1 MEIDAITKAI
11 HEHHNTMR
19 EQVVAGFIEKAR
31 SRTGRYANTSKNRKL
46 GRVGALY
53 TGRVKF
59 PDPSQRRN
67 SECRQD
73 DTYIHTLTVGDGTE
87 ALVIGDDGV
96 ARNDF
101 YENQK
106 VEKYVKHYE
115 KVKIGDKVRY
125 AGRVRSVYS
134 VKNIKEGDTEIQL
147 IQLTGKPS
155 YSGAPRGT
163 GKWIPR
169 KDVEKL

>member
-1 MEIDAITKAI
+1 MEIDEITKAI

-19 EQVVAGFIEKAR
+19 EQVTAGFIEKAR
-31 SRTGRYANTSKNRKL
+31 SKTGRYANTSKNRKL
-46 GRVGALY
+46 GRVGMPY
-53 TGRVKF
+53 TGHATF

-73 DTYIHTLTVGDGTE
+73 DTYIHTLTVGDGAE
-87 ALVIGDDGV
+87 ALVIDDDGV

-106 VEKYVKHYE
+106 VGEYAKHYE

-125 AGRVRSVYS
+125 AGRVRSVYA
-134 VKNIKEGDTEIQL
+134 VKNLTEGSTETQL

>member
-1 MEIDAITKAI
+1 MEIDEITKAI

-19 EQVVAGFIEKAR
+19 EQVTAGFIEKAH
-31 SRTGRYANTSKNRKL
+31 SKTGRYANTSKNRKL
-46 GRVGALY
+46 GRVGMPY
-53 TGRVKF
+53 TGHATF

-73 DTYIHTLTVGDGTE
+73 DTYIHTLTVGDGAE
-87 ALVIGDDGV
+87 ALVIDDDGV

-106 VEKYVKHYE
+106 VGKYAKHYE

-125 AGRVRSVYS
+125 AGRVRSVYA
-134 VKNIKEGDTEIQL
+134 VKNLTEGSTETQL

>member
-1 MEIDAITKAI
+1 MEIDEITKAI

-19 EQVVAGFIEKAR
+19 EQVTAGFIEKAH
-31 SRTGRYANTSKNRKL
+31 SKTGRYANTSKNRKL
-46 GRVGALY
+46 GRVGMPY
-53 TGRVKF
+53 TGHATF
-59 PDPSQRRN
+59 PDLSQRRN

-73 DTYIHTLTVGDGTE
+73 DTYIHTLTVGDGAE
-87 ALVIGDDGV
+87 ALVIDDDGV

-106 VEKYVKHYE
+106 VGKYAKHYE

-125 AGRVRSVYS
+125 AGRVRSVYA
-134 VKNIKEGDTEIQL
+134 VKNLTEGSIETQL

-155 YSGAPRGT
+155 YSGAPRGI